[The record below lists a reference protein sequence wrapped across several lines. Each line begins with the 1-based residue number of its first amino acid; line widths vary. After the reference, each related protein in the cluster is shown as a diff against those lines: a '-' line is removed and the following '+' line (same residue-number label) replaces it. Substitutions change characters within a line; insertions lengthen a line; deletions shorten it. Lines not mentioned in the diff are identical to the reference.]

1 VSLRSGVTNYDFVG
15 KSRIFVTLSIIAIAA
30 SLLLFFTK
38 GLRYGIDFAGGTELQ
53 LKFQKEVSAGDI
65 RTVLESLQMRDAVV
79 QSLGDPKEREF
90 LIRVTKSS
98 SDPERFDANLRQSIQ
113 KNFPDNNLL
122 KVRYVA
128 DRAYLTFQ
136 NPLETLKLSQAIQDV
151 GGNELKVHDVAI
163 YGKPDN
169 HEYTINFSGLSTVI
183 AGSLEKKFGTGSFEL
198 RREDTVG
205 PKVGKELRVKG
216 VMSMLV
222 TLVLLL
228 IYIWFRFDIA
238 FAPGA
243 LLALFHDVA
252 ITIGVFCL
260 FGFEMNLTVMAGLL
274 TLVGYSLNDTIV
286 VYDRIRENMKR
297 MKDKPLAEIINAS
310 INQTLSRT
318 IMTSGATMLVTI
330 ALMIWG
336 GDIIFNFA
344 FALSFGIVVGT
355 YSSIYIASPLTI
367 LLNRMVN
374 KKA

>member
-1 VSLRSGVTNYDFVG
+1 
-15 KSRIFVTLSIIAIAA
+15 
-30 SLLLFFTK
+30 
-38 GLRYGIDFAGGTELQ
+38 
-53 LKFQKEVSAGDI
+53 
-65 RTVLESLQMRDAVV
+65 MRDAVV